1 MDNYFYRKLVFAK
14 AKSGGTSNYADLSNK
29 PQINGVTLD
38 GNKTSED
45 LGIEQGVTEE
55 VLTQA
60 LAAESAARQKQDE
73 LLQGEIEGKIAA
85 ANIKAGNGINVS
97 QEGNNVT
104 INSTVQPKTYT
115 AGTNIEITEDNVI
128 NNTIPYNSEAQS
140 SVILGDINVGEGL
153 EVSNS
158 VYIGSN
164 GTQSAN
170 DFYRNII
177 IGNNFNGIS
186 GNAIAIG
193 HNCSGSTNSIALGN
207 NARATSENQC
217 VIGGFGSYIN
227 NVSAYTSSGMKKLA
241 FVDQIP
247 EETPIATTELVGK
260 VKPDGTSITI
270 DEDGTLHSVGVTQE
284 YVNNIVSQ
292 LQTKITELEAK
303 VTALE
308 ASTSETS

>member
-60 LAAESAARQKQDE
+60 LAAESAARQKQDN
-73 LLQGEIEGKIAA
+73 LLQGEIDTKIAP
-85 ANIKAGNGINVS
+85 ANILPGDNIDIS
-97 QEGNNVT
+97 QEGLNVT
-104 INSTVQPKTYT
+104 VSATVPEYT
-115 AGTNIEITEDNVI
+115 AGTNMEITEQGVI
-128 NNTIPYNSEAQS
+128 NNKIPYNSEAQN
-140 SVILGDINVGEGL
+140 SVIFGDINVAEGL
-153 EVSNS
+153 EVGNS
-158 VYIGSN
+158 VYIGTN
-164 GTQSAN
+164 GTQSIN
-170 DFYRNII
+170 NFNRNIV
-177 IGNNFNGIS
+177 IGNNFS
-186 GNAIAIG
+186 GVSSNAIAIG
-193 HNCSGSTNSIALGN
+193 HNCTSSSNSIALGN
-207 NARATSENQC
+207 NAKATSPNQC
-217 VIGGFGSYIN
+217 MIGGFGSYIN
-227 NVSAYTSSGMKKLA
+227 NVYAYTSSGMKKLA